1 MQAVGGPALSA
12 ASGKRTMSFDALDM
26 RKNRHMRQSLS
37 VARIGQFTR
46 ARSTECPEFRTR
58 KNA

>member
-1 MQAVGGPALSA
+1 MQGFSGPALSA
-12 ASGKRTMSFDALDM
+12 ASGKRATSFDALDM
-26 RKNRHMRQSLS
+26 RKTRHMRQSLP

>member
-1 MQAVGGPALSA
+1 MQAVSGPSLSA
-12 ASGKRTMSFDALDM
+12 ASGNRAMSSDALDM

-46 ARSTECPEFRTR
+46 AHSTECPGFRTR